1 LGTDATGT
9 IPTSATSTSVTAINA
24 TNGLDYIAAGG
35 PTSTF
40 FGTDG
45 TSQLYSFH
53 TGGVNVGMG
62 DGSVRFLR
70 DSTTQDTLWLLGA
83 ANDGI
88 ALPDTN

>member
-1 LGTDATGT
+1 MGMGCWASCPSSQA
-9 IPTSATSTSVTAINA
+9 IYRSV
-24 TNGLDYIAAGG
+24 
-35 PTSTF
+35 
-40 FGTDG
+40 
-45 TSQLYSFH
+45 H

>member
-1 LGTDATGT
+1 
-9 IPTSATSTSVTAINA
+9 V
-24 TNGLDYIAAGG
+24 
-35 PTSTF
+35 
-40 FGTDG
+40 
-45 TSQLYSFH
+45 H